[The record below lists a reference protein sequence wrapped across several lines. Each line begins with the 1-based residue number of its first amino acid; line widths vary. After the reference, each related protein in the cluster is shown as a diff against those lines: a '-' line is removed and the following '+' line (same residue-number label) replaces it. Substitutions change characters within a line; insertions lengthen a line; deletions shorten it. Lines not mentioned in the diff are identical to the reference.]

1 MSILCAVFATL
12 IASCSASAPAVLPG
26 YVEGTYV
33 QLGPQVAG
41 RIAMVAVAAG
51 NAVKAGD
58 VLFTLDPR
66 AAEIDVVAAKAALA
80 EATALYGDRASGGS
94 QDEIA
99 AAKAVVDSLD
109 AELANARAD
118 LGRANGLW
126 KKAAIPKSQYDTA
139 NMAMNVAQ
147 SRLEAAKA
155 RLRQVKTGLRSD
167 QLEALRQRMLLAQ
180 AQLDKA
186 QWQLDQHVV
195 TAPVSGTVDALLRQS
210 GESAAPEAPVV
221 SILTNDSDRIV
232 FFPTGTE
239 RASLSPGDVVG
250 VACTLCG
257 DGMTATV
264 TLVAAHAEFTPPQ
277 IYTTDRQDMLAYRV
291 EARPDRDG
299 GFLLPGMMVDLVL
312 PAKDARP

>member
-180 AQLDKA
+180 A
-186 QWQLDQHVV
+186 
-195 TAPVSGTVDALLRQS
+195 
-210 GESAAPEAPVV
+210 
-221 SILTNDSDRIV
+221 
-232 FFPTGTE
+232 
-239 RASLSPGDVVG
+239 
-250 VACTLCG
+250 
-257 DGMTATV
+257 
-264 TLVAAHAEFTPPQ
+264 
-277 IYTTDRQDMLAYRV
+277 
-291 EARPDRDG
+291 
-299 GFLLPGMMVDLVL
+299 
-312 PAKDARP
+312 